1 MPPDYAVNEWP
12 ELSESKNMASSGE
25 AIGSRFEDRRLITGH
40 GCFTADLRRD
50 DLLHAR
56 FARAEVASGRM
67 RSIDVSEAAAAPGVI
82 AVFAAEDLKGEG
94 ITDLS
99 TEIDPPREDGDGKGF
114 RTPRPFLV
122 RDRVRFVGE
131 PIAMVVAESVAAAE
145 DAAALVT
152 ADIEDT
158 PAIVTR
164 ADALAE
170 DAATVWTEMADN
182 AAFVRRIG
190 DEGKVREAIARA
202 AHVTRLKL
210 DVSRVVAAT
219 MEPRAALGELD
230 GNRLALT
237 TSTQG
242 PFALRDALAG
252 IFDVERGSVRVMAPD
267 IGGSFGMKGGVYRE
281 DALVLF
287 AARRLKRPV
296 LWVAGR
302 SEAFLSD
309 DHGRDVHVEAELA
322 LNDKHEFV
330 ALDARFSV
338 NVGAYLSR
346 RSFFMVNNIGGIAGV
361 YRTPAIFA
369 EVRGFH
375 TNTGQT
381 GPYRGAGRPEA
392 TLLMERLIDQ
402 AAREL
407 GVDPFELRRRNLIA
421 PEQMPFQTGLLF
433 KYDCGNFPATMD
445 RAAELAKLSGFA
457 ARRRQAEARGRL
469 RGIGVANPIEIA
481 AGPIRGPRKD
491 MARVSVAPDG
501 TIEIRTG
508 AVSSGQGMETVLAR
522 LAADRLGAR
531 AESLR
536 YRQGD
541 TDLLDDGRG
550 AGGSAALAVS
560 GPALVAAVESLVE
573 KGRAIA
579 ADALEAAASDIT
591 CADGAY
597 TVVGTDRSISLGE
610 VARGADPE
618 NGLSA
623 DDEFQPQ
630 AVTFPNGCHIA
641 EVEIDPETGAV
652 ALVAYTGVEDIGT
665 VISPVLVDG
674 QMHGGVAQGVGQAL
688 GEAVRYDAKSGQLLT
703 ATFLDYR
710 MPRAEDLPDPALDSL
725 PVPTAVNPL
734 GVKGVGEAGT
744 VGSLAATL
752 NAVND
757 ALASAG
763 AGPIEM
769 PATPDRV
776 WAALANRS
784 E

>member
-1 MPPDYAVNEWP
+1 ME
-12 ELSESKNMASSGE
+12 SSGE
-25 AIGSRFEDRRLITGH
+25 EDGSRFEDRRLITGR
-40 GCFTADLRRD
+40 GCFTADIRRD
-50 DLLHAR
+50 NLLHAR
-56 FARAEVASGRM
+56 FARTEVASGRVK
-67 RSIDVSEAAAAPGVI
+67 SIDISEAAAAPGVV
-82 AVFAAEDLKGEG
+82 AVFIAEDIDSEG
-94 ITDLS
+94 IADLL
-99 TEIDPPREDGDGKGF
+99 TEIDPPREDDGEGKGY

-131 PIAMVVAESVAAAE
+131 PIAMVVAESAAAAE
-145 DAAALVT
+145 DAAGLVT
-152 ADIEDT
+152 ADIEDI

-164 ADALAE
+164 AAALAAG
-170 DAATVWTEMADN
+170 AATVWPGMADN
-182 AAFVRRIG
+182 VAFVRRIG
-190 DEGKVREAIARA
+190 DEERVREAIARA

-219 MEPRAALGELD
+219 MEPRTALGELD
-230 GNRLALT
+230 GNRLSLT

-242 PFALRDALAG
+242 PFALRNAIAG
-252 IFDVERGSVRVMAPD
+252 IFGVDRASVRVAAPD
-267 IGGSFGMKGGVYRE
+267 VGGSFGMKGGVYRE
-281 DALVLF
+281 DVLVLF

-296 LWVAGR
+296 LWIAGR

-322 LNDKHEFV
+322 LNEEREFV
-330 ALDARFSV
+330 ALDARLSV
-338 NVGAYLSR
+338 NIGAYLSR

-369 EVRGFH
+369 EVLGFH

-392 TLLMERLIDQ
+392 TLLIELLIDR

-407 GVDPFELRRRNLIA
+407 DVDPFELRRSNLIA

-433 KYDCGNFPATMD
+433 KYDCGNFSATMR
-445 RAAELAKLSGFA
+445 RAAQVAELAGFA
-457 ARRRQAEARGRL
+457 ERRQRAEARGRL
-469 RGIGVANPIEIA
+469 RGIGIANPIEIA
-481 AGPIRGPRKD
+481 AGPIRGPRRD
-491 MARVSVAPDG
+491 VARVSVAPDG

-508 AVSSGQGMETVLAR
+508 ALSSGQGTETVLAR
-522 LAADRLGAR
+522 IAADRLGVSAK
-531 AESLR
+531 SIL

-560 GPALVAAVESLVE
+560 GPALVAAIESLLE

-579 ADALEAAASDIT
+579 ADALEAAASDIAY
-591 CADGAY
+591 ADGGY
-597 TVVGTDRSISLGE
+597 TVVGTDRSISLVE
-610 VARGADPE
+610 VARRADPE

-665 VISPVLVDG
+665 VINPVLADG

-688 GEAVRYDAKSGQLLT
+688 GEAVRYEAESGQLLT

-710 MPRAEDLPDPALDSL
+710 MPRAEDLPNPALDSL

-757 ALASAG
+757 ALDSAG

-776 WAALANRS
+776 WAALAKRS
-784 E
+784 V